1 MEILWSRMNPQDV
14 FDALRSAPK
23 RVMSRWVR
31 EDDVI
36 SGRTYERWTRQAIG
50 GRADPDRAEWYADGR
65 GYLDRIIGI
74 EGTFPT
80 RESFD
85 TWLRSHGW
93 LLA

>member
-1 MEILWSRMNPQDV
+1 MEILWSGMSPQDV
-14 FDALRSAPK
+14 FDALLSAPK

-31 EDDVI
+31 EDDVRH
-36 SGRTYERWTRQAIG
+36 GHAYERWTRQAIG

-65 GYLDRIIGI
+65 GYLDRIV
-74 EGTFPT
+74 GTFPT
-80 RESFD
+80 RDSFD